1 MNKWK
6 SIHISDIGKIVTGK
20 TPKTSVKENYGG
32 NIPFLTPSDDLS
44 NKYAPN
50 TNKKITVLGLEE
62 VKNCLLPPNSVCVS
76 CIGSDLGKV
85 VMLREHSV
93 TNQQFNSIIPNDE
106 FCPDYIYYLMTIV
119 GKELNFI
126 GKTSTAVPIVNKSS
140 FSNTEVKIPSFP
152 TQQKI
157 ANILSSLDD
166 KIEVNR
172 RINEQL
178 EELAQALF
186 KSWFVDFEPF
196 KDGEFVESELGMIP
210 EGWKVG
216 TFSDVVDSTLGGDW
230 GKETEQGNYTK
241 EVFCI
246 RGADIPEIKNG
257 NRGKMPIRFILQKN
271 YEKKSLNNND
281 LVVEISG
288 GSPTQSTGRICRV
301 TSELLEKY
309 NNSLICTNFCRAIK
323 PLAKYS
329 AYIYYYWQY
338 LYDKGAMFNYENGT
352 IGIKNLMINDILEK
366 EPIIIPSIG
375 VVEQYNNVVE
385 TFAIKI
391 QKNGEEIEKLSNL
404 RDTLLPKLMSGEI
417 DVNEVTI

>member
-1 MNKWK
+1 MEEWK
-6 SIHISDIGKIVTGK
+6 EYKIGDLGRIVTGK
-20 TPKTSVKENYGG
+20 TPKTSIKENYGG

-50 TNKKITVLGLEE
+50 TNKKITELGLDE
-62 VKNCLLPPNSVCVS
+62 VKNCLLPPNSICVS

-140 FSNTEVKIPSFP
+140 FSNTEVKVPSFP

-178 EELAQALF
+178 EELAGALF

-210 EGWKVG
+210 EGWKVTKLDEVCSYISRG
-216 TFSDVVDSTLGGDW
+216 LTPKYDNDSDEIILGQ
-230 GKETEQGNYTK
+230 TCVRNNIVT
-241 EVFCI
+241 
-246 RGADIPEIKNG
+246 
-257 NRGKMPIRFILQKN
+257 
-271 YEKKSLNNND
+271 LNNGRKHRPKRKNEKWIQQWD
-281 LVVEISG
+281 ILIN
-288 GSPTQSTGRICRV
+288 STGVGSLGRV
-301 TSELLEKY
+301 GVVYFDKDNVAIDSHITVVRPISSLYKHYIGRTLLNKQTEIEYMAIGSTGQTELPKD
-309 NNSLICTNFCRAIK
+309 SVKSMLILLPI
-323 PLAKYS
+323 
-329 AYIYYYWQY
+329 
-338 LYDKGAMFNYENGT
+338 D
-352 IGIKNLMINDILEK
+352 DILVLFNK
-366 EPIIIPSIG
+366 SIEPICKLMYS
-375 VVEQYNNVVE
+375 NL
-385 TFAIKI
+385 
-391 QKNGEEIEKLSNL
+391 EEITHLTNL

-417 DVNEVTI
+417 KI